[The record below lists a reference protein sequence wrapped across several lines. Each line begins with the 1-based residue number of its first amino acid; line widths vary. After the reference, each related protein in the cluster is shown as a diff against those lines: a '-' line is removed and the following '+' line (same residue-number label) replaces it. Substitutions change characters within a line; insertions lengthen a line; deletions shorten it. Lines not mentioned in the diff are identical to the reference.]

1 VAWNE
6 LVTCDQCGTQFKLDL
21 KVKPLKG
28 GGEQHFFASGTQ
40 GRKCPNKR
48 CRKRYVVANI
58 TPKGVEL
65 RHQIQQIR
73 RKLTGVD
80 EDQQEGLL
88 IDLAVLQKQLEPE
101 ISK

>member
-6 LVTCDQCGTQFKLDL
+6 LVTCDTCGTEFKIDL

-28 GGEQHFFASGTQ
+28 GGEQHFF
-40 GRKCPNKR
+40 KCPNKG

-65 RHQIQQIR
+65 RFRIQRVREELQRQADEAR
-73 RKLTGVD
+73 RS
-80 EDQQEGLL
+80 ELL
-88 IDLAVLQKQLEPE
+88 IDLSELQKQLEPE

>member
-1 VAWNE
+1 MAWNE
-6 LVTCDQCGTQFKLDL
+6 KVTCDACGTEFKIDL

-28 GGEQHFFASGTQ
+28 GGEQHFF
-40 GRKCPNKR
+40 KCPNKR

-65 RHQIQQIR
+65 RFQIQQVR
-73 RKLTGVD
+73 RELTTVD
-80 EDQQEGLL
+80 KDRQEGLL

>member
-1 VAWNE
+1 MGWNE
-6 LVTCDQCGTQFKLDL
+6 KVTCDACGTEFKIDL

-28 GGEQHFFASGTQ
+28 GGEQHFF
-40 GRKCPNKR
+40 KCPNKR

-73 RKLTGVD
+73 RELTGVD
-80 EDQQEGLL
+80 QDQQEGLL
-88 IDLAVLQKQLEPE
+88 VDLAVLQKQLEPE